1 MSASPAIDHLL
12 ITAEGYEQLRS
23 ELETLRT
30 AGRREMTERLR
41 EARADGRLEDNPVL
55 FEALEEQAQLEQRI
69 ALLEGRLAAA
79 QIAEPNGDGTAGIGS
94 SVRLRDLETD
104 EVVEYELVGTIEGNA
119 RQGQVSVDA
128 PMGRSIFGAVAG
140 DVVSVVCP
148 RGELRFEVTSVDGA
162 VARARVRKAA

>member
-1 MSASPAIDHLL
+1 VIATPAPDHML

-55 FEALEEQAQLEQRI
+55 FEALEEQAQLEHRI
-69 ALLEGRLAAA
+69 ALLEGRLASA

-104 EVVEYELVGTIEGNA
+104 EFVEYELVGTIEGNA
-119 RQGQVSVDA
+119 RQGQVSVAA
-128 PMGRSIFGAVAG
+128 PVGRSIFGAVAG
-140 DVVSVVCP
+140 DVISVDCP

-162 VARARVRKAA
+162 ASRAKAA